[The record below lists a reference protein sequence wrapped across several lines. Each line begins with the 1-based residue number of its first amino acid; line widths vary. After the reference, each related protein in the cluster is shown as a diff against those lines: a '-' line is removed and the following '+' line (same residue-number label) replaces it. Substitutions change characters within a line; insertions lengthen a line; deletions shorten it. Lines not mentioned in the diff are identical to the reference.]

1 MKCKGF
7 QKVEQTSLN
16 KNYLVLNYSR
26 IKKKEMLSMGKLQ
39 DKVVIITG
47 GAGGIGSGMAK
58 AMVKEGAIVAIV
70 DLNEETGK
78 AMEQELQKISPKS
91 MFLQANLMDRANL
104 HKIIDTVVE
113 KYGKLDVLVN
123 NAHASKQAS
132 IENTTQADLDLSFDT
147 GFYPTFY
154 LMQAALP
161 HLKETKG
168 NVINFASGAGLAG
181 HETQGAYAA
190 AKEAIRGISR
200 VAANEWGRFGIN
212 VNLISPIANSPGV
225 QAWAKA
231 QPEYYE
237 EVKNKIPMG
246 RFGDVEDDIGRV
258 AVFLACEDSQYIT
271 GQTIMVDGGSLMLR

>member
-1 MKCKGF
+1 MEKQYIG
-7 QKVEQTSLN
+7 
-16 KNYLVLNYSR
+16 VLQ
-26 IKKKEMLSMGKLQ
+26 MGKLR

-58 AMVKEGAIVAIV
+58 AMVKEKAIVVIV

-78 AMEQELQKISPKS
+78 AMESELQAISPRS
-91 MFLQANLMDRANL
+91 MFLQANLMDRENL
-104 HKIIDTVVE
+104 GQIIKTVVD

-123 NAHASKQAS
+123 NAHVSKQKT
-132 IENTTQADLDLSFDT
+132 IEDTTQADLDLSFGT

-161 HLKETKG
+161 YLKESKG
-168 NVINFASGAGLAG
+168 NIINFASGAGISG
-181 HETQGAYAA
+181 HATQGAYAA

-200 VAANEWGRFGIN
+200 VAANEWGQFGIN
-212 VNLISPIANSPGV
+212 VNIISPIANSPGV

-237 EVKNKIPMG
+237 AVKSKIPLG
-246 RFGDVEDDIGRV
+246 RFGDVEEDIGRV
-258 AVFLACEDSQYIT
+258 AVFLASEDSRYIT
-271 GQTIMVDGGSLMLR
+271 GQTIMVDGGSIMLH

>member
-1 MKCKGF
+1 M
-7 QKVEQTSLN
+7 V
-16 KNYLVLNYSR
+16 
-26 IKKKEMLSMGKLQ
+26 KLQ
-39 DKVVIITG
+39 DNVIVITG

-58 AMVKEGAIVAIV
+58 AMVKEGAIVTIV

-78 AMEQELQKISPKS
+78 AMEKELQQFSPKS

-104 HKIIDTVVE
+104 PKIIDTVVE
-113 KYGKLDVLVN
+113 NYGKIDVLIN
-123 NAHASKQAS
+123 NAHASKQVTL
-132 IENTTQADLDLSFDT
+132 EETTQADLDLSFGT

-161 HLKETKG
+161 HLKESRG
-168 NVINFASGAGLAG
+168 NVINFASGAGLTG

-190 AKEAIRGISR
+190 AKEAIRAISR

-212 VNLISPIANSPGV
+212 VNIISPLANSPGV

-237 EVKNKIPMG
+237 EVKNKIPLG
-246 RFGDVEDDIGRV
+246 RFGDVEEDIGRV
-258 AVFLACEDSQYIT
+258 AVFLASEDSQYIT
-271 GQTIMVDGGSLMLR
+271 GQTIMVDGGSVMLR